1 MAYNIGQIVR
11 LRADPNRQGAI
22 TEILPSIGGVRKY
35 RVFHSS
41 GYFGEY
47 FEDQLD
53 LAPTRA
59 VSDLA
64 STLLQ
69 GGLSSSD
76 EFRARIT
83 AARLSTPQTDSLYSL
98 YAARIQHIP
107 FQFKPLLRF
116 LRADRPRLLIAD
128 EVGVGKTIEAG
139 LILRELQ
146 ARQEVENVLIVC
158 PKALVLKWKFEMERF
173 DEDFRPLSP
182 EILQYCIKETNLDG
196 VWPSQYA
203 RSIVHLELL
212 QNAQY
217 ISIKRQIERQ
227 KKRERKQKILKKKS
241 LNQFPRGLKDL
252 NPPPHFSLVIFDE
265 AHHLRNPA
273 TYSHEIAKFL
283 CKESEAVI
291 LLTATPVH
299 LGSKNLHTL
308 LNLLRP
314 DVLPDFTV
322 FQQMMEPNT
331 HLINSMRHIR
341 TRSPEQNW
349 QNESLSTIKR
359 AMNTVWGKQVLRN
372 DPIAVEWTE
381 RLSRPGEIDEGERI
395 RLLRD
400 LEELLP
406 LSHLINRTRRRDI
419 QQFQFTTREPHTVEV
434 PFTQPQKEFYEA
446 LIDFRRQVLNLKYDE
461 RVIRLITNT
470 VERQAS
476 SCLPALIP
484 MLDNFIRTGRFSS
497 EEVTD
502 DLELDE
508 DTPELPSSLVDM
520 ARGLRNQAD
529 NIPSDDDPKLK
540 QLTKIISGVLRVSRP
555 KKVLVFSYFLHT
567 LTYLEKELARAG
579 YRVSRITGKTQEED
593 RHKLRKRF
601 RSPNEAPEA
610 IDILLSSEV
619 GCEGLD
625 YEFCDCLVNYDIP
638 WNPMKIE
645 QRIGRI
651 DRFGQK
657 SDKVLIYNFITP
669 GTVEERIFYRCYK
682 RLKIFRNT
690 IGDLEEVLG
699 QTVRDL
705 QRLAYNP
712 ALTIEQAEEKAR
724 QMADN
729 VIRRA
734 DEQRRLEEESE
745 SLLGLDRAFTEEID
759 TLIGEGRFV
768 AQNDLAQMVNLYVE
782 QDKIGGKI
790 MPDRQKP
797 GRHHRLRLN
806 KEARAVISDNA
817 SVQDRYDRSTV
828 KFKRWLNGNK
838 PTLSITYDQE
848 TALEHRDTTFIT
860 PVHPLAKA
868 AAAYWKDIST
878 PLGARLRVRHSTLT
892 VGWHFFILY
901 LWEAVGVQSEVKL
914 RAFAWD
920 INQNKLSEDVSA
932 NLLGLFERASG
943 IQQIRFTTKANLQQC
958 IDTVEEV
965 ANKERLEAVRLLNQ
979 RNEHLL
985 ARRLATLEGY
995 YRNQLARVAEELK
1008 QSTNERRQRMK
1019 QSEKS
1024 RIESDFE
1031 RKKTEMEQKRDSD
1044 IVSERIAMGIL
1055 QIEKGS

>member
-1 MAYNIGQIVR
+1 
-11 LRADPNRQGAI
+11 
-22 TEILPSIGGVRKY
+22 
-35 RVFHSS
+35 
-41 GYFGEY
+41 
-47 FEDQLD
+47 
-53 LAPTRA
+53 
-59 VSDLA
+59 
-64 STLLQ
+64 
-69 GGLSSSD
+69 
-76 EFRARIT
+76 
-83 AARLSTPQTDSLYSL
+83 
-98 YAARIQHIP
+98 
-107 FQFKPLLRF
+107 
-116 LRADRPRLLIAD
+116 
-128 EVGVGKTIEAG
+128 
-139 LILRELQ
+139 
-146 ARQEVENVLIVC
+146 
-158 PKALVLKWKFEMERF
+158 
-173 DEDFRPLSP
+173 
-182 EILQYCIKETNLDG
+182 
-196 VWPSQYA
+196 
-203 RSIVHLELL
+203 
-212 QNAQY
+212 
-217 ISIKRQIERQ
+217 
-227 KKRERKQKILKKKS
+227 
-241 LNQFPRGLKDL
+241 
-252 NPPPHFSLVIFDE
+252 
-265 AHHLRNPA
+265 
-273 TYSHEIAKFL
+273 
-283 CKESEAVI
+283 
-291 LLTATPVH
+291 
-299 LGSKNLHTL
+299 
-308 LNLLRP
+308 
-314 DVLPDFTV
+314 
-322 FQQMMEPNT
+322 
-331 HLINSMRHIR
+331 
-341 TRSPEQNW
+341 
-349 QNESLSTIKR
+349 
-359 AMNTVWGKQVLRN
+359 
-372 DPIAVEWTE
+372 
-381 RLSRPGEIDEGERI
+381 
-395 RLLRD
+395 
-400 LEELLP
+400 
-406 LSHLINRTRRRDI
+406 
-419 QQFQFTTREPHTVEV
+419 
-434 PFTQPQKEFYEA
+434 
-446 LIDFRRQVLNLKYDE
+446 
-461 RVIRLITNT
+461 
-470 VERQAS
+470 
-476 SCLPALIP
+476 

-567 LTYLEKELARAG
+567 LTYLENKLSHAG

-601 RSPNEAPEA
+601 RSPNEDPEA

-638 WNPMKIE
+638 WNPMRIE

-657 SDKVLIYNFITP
+657 SEKVSIYNFITP
-669 GTVEERIFYRCYK
+669 GTVEKDIFFRCYD

-759 TLIGEGRFV
+759 ALIGEGRFV

-806 KEARAVISDNA
+806 KEARSVISDNA
-817 SVQDRYDRSTV
+817 SVQNRYDRSTV
-828 KFKRWLNGNK
+828 KFKRWLNGK
-838 PTLSITYDQE
+838 EPTLSITYDQE

-878 PLGARLRVRHSTLT
+878 PLGAGLRVRHSTLT

-901 LWEAVGVQSEVKL
+901 LWETVGVQSEVKL
-914 RAFAWD
+914 KAFAWD
-920 INQNKLSEDVSA
+920 IDQNKLSEDVSV

-943 IQQIRFTTKANLQQC
+943 VQQIQFTTKANLQQC
-958 IDTVEEV
+958 INAVEEV
-965 ANKERLEAVRLLNQ
+965 ANEERLKAVQQLNQ
-979 RNEHLL
+979 RNKHLL

-1008 QSTNERRQRMK
+1008 QSTNERIHRMK
-1019 QSEKS
+1019 QAEKG

-1031 RKKTEMEQKRDSD
+1031 NKKNEIEQKRDSD

>member
-1 MAYNIGQIVR
+1 MVYEIGQIVQ
-11 LRADPNRQGAI
+11 LRADPSRQGAI
-22 TEILPSIGGVRKY
+22 IKKLPPIGGVRRY
-35 RVFHSS
+35 QVFHSS
-41 GYFGEY
+41 GDDGEY
-47 FEDQLD
+47 FEDQLV

-69 GGLSSSD
+69 GDLSSSD

-83 AARLSTPQTDSLYSL
+83 AARLSHPQTDSLYSL

-158 PKALVLKWKFEMERF
+158 PKALVSKWKFEMERF

-217 ISIKRQIERQ
+217 ISIERQIERQ
-227 KKRERKQKILKKKS
+227 KKRERKQKILKKKN
-241 LNQFPRGLKDL
+241 LNQLPRGLKDL
-252 NPPPHFSLVIFDE
+252 NPPPHFGLVIFDE

-273 TYSHEIAKFL
+273 TYSHEIAQFL
-283 CKESEAVI
+283 CDVSEAVI

-314 DVLPDFTV
+314 DVDVLRDFTV

-331 HLINSMRHIR
+331 HLIDSMRYIR

-349 QNESLSTIKR
+349 QNESLSAIKK
-359 AMNTVWGKQVLRN
+359 AMDTVWGKQVLQN

-400 LEELLP
+400 LEELFP

-419 QQFQFTTREPHTVEV
+419 QRFTTREPHTVEV
-434 PFTQPQKEFYEA
+434 PFTQPQKEFYET

-476 SCLPALIP
+476 SCLPALLP

-508 DTPELPSSLVDM
+508 DTPKLPPSLVDM

-540 QLTKIISGVLRVSRP
+540 QLTEIISEVLEISTP

-567 LTYLEKELARAG
+567 LTYLEKKLWRAG
-579 YRVSRITGKTQEED
+579 YRVSCITGRTQEEE
-593 RHKLRKRF
+593 RQKLRKRF
-601 RSPNEAPEA
+601 RSPNEDPEA

-638 WNPMKIE
+638 WNPMRIE

-669 GTVEERIFYRCYK
+669 GTVEERIFYRCYD
-682 RLKIFRNT
+682 RLEIFRNT

-699 QTVRDL
+699 QTVQDL

-759 TLIGEGRFV
+759 TLIDAGRFV

-782 QDKIGGKI
+782 QDEIGGKI

-806 KEARAVISDNA
+806 KEARSAISNNA
-817 SVQDRYDRSTV
+817 SVQNRYDRSTV
-828 KFKRWLNGNK
+828 KFKHWLNGK
-838 PTLSITYDQE
+838 KSTLSITYDQE

-920 INQNKLSEDVSA
+920 IDQNKLSEDVSA
-932 NLLGLFERASG
+932 NLLGLFEHASD

-958 IDTVEEV
+958 INAVEEV
-965 ANKERLEAVRLLNQ
+965 ANEERLKTVRQLNQ
-979 RNEHLL
+979 RNKHLL

-1008 QSTNERRQRMK
+1008 QSTNERIQRMR

-1024 RIESDFE
+1024 RTESDFE
-1031 RKKTEMEQKRDSD
+1031 RKKAEMEQKRDSD

-1055 QIEKGS
+1055 QVQRE

>member
-1 MAYNIGQIVR
+1 MTYNTGQIVQ

-22 TEILPSIGGVRKY
+22 IEILPPIGGVRKY

-41 GYFGEY
+41 GYVGEY
-47 FEDQLD
+47 FENQLD

-69 GGLSSSD
+69 GDLSSSD

-158 PKALVLKWKFEMERF
+158 PKALVSKWKFEMERF

-217 ISIKRQIERQ
+217 ISIERQIERQ
-227 KKRERKQKILKKKS
+227 KKRERKQKILKKKN

-265 AHHLRNPA
+265 AHHLRNPG
-273 TYSHEIAKFL
+273 TYSYEIAQFL

-314 DVLPDFTV
+314 DALPDFAV
-322 FQQMMEPNT
+322 FQQIMEPNS

-349 QNESLSTIKR
+349 QNESLSAIKK
-359 AMNTVWGKQVLRN
+359 AMDTVWGKQVLRN
-372 DPIAVEWTE
+372 DPIAVKWTE
-381 RLSRPGEIDEGERI
+381 RLSRQGKIDEEERI

-419 QQFQFTTREPHTVEV
+419 QRFTTREPRTAPV
-434 PFTQPQKEFYEA
+434 PFTQPQKEFYDA
-446 LIDFRRQVLNLKYDE
+446 LIDFRRQVLKLKYDE

-508 DTPELPSSLVDM
+508 DTPELPPSLVDM
-520 ARGLRNQAD
+520 ARDLRNQAD
-529 NIPSDDDPKLK
+529 NIPSDDDPKLEK
-540 QLTKIISGVLRVSRP
+540 LTEIISEVLEISTP

-567 LTYLEKELARAG
+567 LTYLEKKLSHAG

-601 RSPNEAPEA
+601 RSPNEDPEA

-638 WNPMKIE
+638 WNPMKVE

-669 GTVEERIFYRCYK
+669 GTVEERIFFRCYE

-712 ALTIEQAEEKAR
+712 VLTIEQAEEKAR
-724 QMADN
+724 QVADN

-745 SLLGLDRAFTEEID
+745 SLLGLDRASTEEVD
-759 TLIGEGRFV
+759 TLIDAGRFV

-806 KEARAVISDNA
+806 KEARSAISDNA
-817 SVQDRYDRSTV
+817 SVQNRYDRSTV

-868 AAAYWKDIST
+868 AAAYWKDMST
-878 PLGARLRVRHSTLT
+878 PLGASLRVRHSTLT
-892 VGWHFFILY
+892 VGWYFFILY

-914 RAFAWD
+914 KAFAWD

-932 NLLGLFERASG
+932 NLLGLFERASDV
-943 IQQIRFTTKANLQQC
+943 QQIPSTTKANLQQC

-965 ANKERLEAVRLLNQ
+965 ANKERLEAVKQLNQ

-985 ARRLATLEGY
+985 ARRLATLESY
-995 YRNQLARVAEELK
+995 YRNRLDRVERELNQNTDERIHRMRQAEK
-1008 QSTNERRQRMK
+1008 GS
-1019 QSEKS
+1019 
-1024 RIESDFE
+1024 IESDFE
-1031 RKKTEMEQKRDSD
+1031 RKKTEIEQKRDSD